1 MCTYVYVR
9 FVIGFVFFL
18 YTLGTLGLIIV
29 RYFPKKCGNVALP
42 QWSGKDTVL
51 NTNNLLK
58 V

>member
-9 FVIGFVFFL
+9 FVIGLFFFL
-18 YTLGTLGLIIV
+18 YTLGTP
-29 RYFPKKCGNVALP
+29 RANYSATFPEKCGNAALP
-42 QWSGKDTVL
+42 RWSGKNTVL